1 MPKFYS
7 ASKRNALVNAIF
19 IGMFVVLAG
28 ILIYD
33 YFSGA
38 LSK

>member
-1 MPKFYS
+1 MPKLYS

-19 IGMFVVLAG
+19 IGMFVALAA
-28 ILIYD
+28 ILICG